1 LRAYGWRGTAR
12 VQEDRRRIDLNLPGA
27 FRRKGMP
34 QVHRRALTESRGGK
48 RARKRSPA
56 SVACTC
62 PPAPWREISPGRPS
76 ARTMYPSPTESS
88 EDEYDSYP
96 RRSRGRKMEGR
107 SCSPRPRRP
116 DERHGREEW
125 ERRREDSPRDRE
137 PPGPRRAIPPRPSR
151 PRSSSREKAYT
162 DSQRD
167 VNEGT
172 INVLRSMHAK
182 LMTLQGQTGKNSGY
196 PYFDGTLK

>member
-1 LRAYGWRGTAR
+1 MLFRSRTA
-12 VQEDRRRIDLNLPGA
+12 EGGA
-27 FRRKGMP
+27 
-34 QVHRRALTESRGGK
+34 
-48 RARKRSPA
+48 
-56 SVACTC
+56 
-62 PPAPWREISPGRPS
+62 PGRPS
-76 ARTMYPSPTESS
+76 ARRMYPSPTESS

-107 SCSPRPRRP
+107 SCSPRPRKL
-116 DERHGREEW
+116 DERHHREEW
-125 ERRREDSPRDRE
+125 DRRREGSPRDRE
-137 PPGPRRAIPPRPSR
+137 PPGLCRTAPLRPGR

-196 PYFDGTLK
+196 PYFDGTLKEYPNVPRRLFIPALQ